1 MRGPWGAVIL
11 AVVALFCS
19 AATAQARAPA
29 QGPEGALLLIDAD
42 NGAVLQAE
50 NATHPWYPASL
61 TKVMTAYLVFE
72 ALADGRLK
80 FDDKVPVSRYAALQ
94 DPVKLGL
101 GIGKQVRVKSL
112 LEAMLVMSANDAA
125 VVLAEAIAGS
135 EAVFAEMMTRKARQL
150 GMTQTIFRNASGL
163 PDPDQVTS
171 ARDLAILARAVITS
185 FPEHYGYFSRDHFS
199 VSREVHPSTNGWVRA
214 YPGAEGLKTGFTCGS
229 GYNLIGAATREGRRL
244 IGVVLGATSSGA
256 RNARMSQLMDRG
268 FASLSDLSDVQLH
281 AVKVGALPWE
291 PVGAA
296 PFVLSGKR
304 CKVDATPV
312 KYTAEDDGTLP
323 GWGMIFG
330 AFPSRS
336 EAGSVL
342 ERNVGAVKELVG
354 EARPVILPKIK
365 GTPLRYTALLVGLD
379 QRGAGQACQQLR
391 ERGVFCQA
399 MPPAALNNPQALWR

>member
-1 MRGPWGAVIL
+1 MRRPWGAVIL
-11 AVVALFCS
+11 AVAALLYG
-19 AATAQARAPA
+19 AATASARA
-29 QGPEGALLLIDAD
+29 PEGALLLIDAD
-42 NGAVLQAE
+42 SGAVLEAE

-72 ALADGRLK
+72 ALEDGRLK
-80 FDDKVPVSRYAALQ
+80 LDDKVPVSRYAALQ
-94 DPVKLGL
+94 QPVKLGL
-101 GIGKQVRVKSL
+101 GIGKQVRVKTL

-135 EAVFAEMMTRKARQL
+135 EAVFAEMMTRKARRL

-163 PDPDQVTS
+163 PDPGQITS
-171 ARDLAILARAVITS
+171 ARDLAILARAVIDN

-199 VSREVHPSTNGWVRA
+199 LSRQVHPSVNGWVRA

-229 GYNLIGAATREGRRL
+229 GYNLIGAATRDGHRL

-256 RNARMSQLMDRG
+256 RNARMSQLMDGG

-281 AVKVGALPWE
+281 AVKVSSLPWE
-291 PVGAA
+291 PVGSA
-296 PFVLSGKR
+296 PFVLSPNR

-336 EAGSVL
+336 EAGEVL
-342 ERNVGAVKELVG
+342 EQNIEAVKGLVG

-379 QRGAGQACQQLR
+379 QRRAGRACRQLR
-391 ERGVFCQA
+391 DRGIFCQA
-399 MPPAALNNPQALWR
+399 LAPQALNNPQALWR

>member
-11 AVVALFCS
+11 AAAALFCS
-19 AATAQARAPA
+19 AATAEARAP
-29 QGPEGALLLIDAD
+29 QGALLLIDAD
-42 NGAVLQAE
+42 SGAVLEAD

-80 FDDKVPVSRYAALQ
+80 LDDKVPVSKHAARQ
-94 DPVKLGL
+94 QPVKLGL
-101 GIGKQVRVKSL
+101 GIGKQVRVKTL

-125 VVLAEAIAGS
+125 VVLAEAVAGS
-135 EAVFAEMMTRKARQL
+135 EAAFADMMTRKAHRL

-171 ARDLAILARAVITS
+171 ARDLAILARAVIS
-185 FPEHYGYFSRDHFS
+185 NFPEHYGYFSRDHFS
-199 VSREVHPSTNGWVRA
+199 LSRKVHPSTNGWVRA
-214 YPGAEGLKTGFTCGS
+214 YAGAEGFKTGFTCGS
-229 GYNLIGAATREGRRL
+229 GYNLLGAATRDGRRL

-256 RNARMSQLMDRG
+256 RNARMSRLMDNG
-268 FASLSDLSDVQLH
+268 FASLSDVELH
-281 AVKVGALPWE
+281 AVKLGALPWE
-291 PVGAA
+291 PVGTA
-296 PFVLSGKR
+296 PYVLSGKR
-304 CKVDATPV
+304 CPVHATPA
-312 KYTAEDDGTLP
+312 KYTTEDDGTLP

-330 AFPSRS
+330 AFLSRS

-342 ERNVGAVKELVG
+342 ERNVEAVKGLVG
-354 EARPVILPKIK
+354 KARPVILPKIK

-391 ERGVFCQA
+391 DSGVFCQA
-399 MPPAALNNPQALWR
+399 LPPQALNNPQALWR

>member
-11 AVVALFCS
+11 AVAALFCS
-19 AATAQARAPA
+19 AAAVEARA
-29 QGPEGALLLIDAD
+29 PEGALLLIDAD
-42 NGAVLQAE
+42 SGAVLQAE

-72 ALADGRLK
+72 ALEDGRLK
-80 FDDKVPVSRYAALQ
+80 LDDKVPVSKYAALQ
-94 DPVKLGL
+94 QPVKLGL

-150 GMTQTIFRNASGL
+150 GMTGTIFRNASGL

-171 ARDLAILARAVITS
+171 ARDLAILARAVITN
-185 FPEHYGYFSRDHFS
+185 FPDHYGYFSRDHFS
-199 VSREVHPSTNGWVRA
+199 VSREVHPSVNGWVRA

-256 RNARMSQLMDRG
+256 RNARMSQLMDGG
-268 FASLSDLSDVQLH
+268 FASLSDVELH

-291 PVGAA
+291 PVGSA

-330 AFPSRS
+330 AFLSRS

-342 ERNVGAVKELVG
+342 EQNVEAVKGLVG
-354 EARPVILPKIK
+354 DARPVILPKIK

-399 MPPAALNNPQALWR
+399 MPPGALNNPQALWR

>member
-11 AVVALFCS
+11 AVAALFCS
-19 AATAQARAPA
+19 AAAVEARA
-29 QGPEGALLLIDAD
+29 PEGALLLIDAD
-42 NGAVLQAE
+42 SGAVLQAE

-72 ALADGRLK
+72 ALEDGRLK
-80 FDDKVPVSRYAALQ
+80 LDDKVPVSKYAALQ
-94 DPVKLGL
+94 QPVKLGL

-135 EAVFAEMMTRKARQL
+135 EAVFAEMMTREARQL
-150 GMTQTIFRNASGL
+150 GMTGTIFRNASGL

-171 ARDLAILARAVITS
+171 ARDLAILARAVITN
-185 FPEHYGYFSRDHFS
+185 FPDHYGYFSRDHFS
-199 VSREVHPSTNGWVRA
+199 VSREVHPSVNGWVRA

-256 RNARMSQLMDRG
+256 RNARMSQLMDGG
-268 FASLSDLSDVQLH
+268 FASLSDVELH
-281 AVKVGALPWE
+281 TVKVGALPWE
-291 PVGAA
+291 PVGSA

-304 CKVDATPV
+304 CKVNATPV
-312 KYTAEDDGTLP
+312 KYAAEDDGTLP

-330 AFPSRS
+330 AFLSRS

-342 ERNVGAVKELVG
+342 EQNVEAVKGLVG
-354 EARPVILPKIK
+354 DARPVILPKIK

-399 MPPAALNNPQALWR
+399 MPPGALNNPQALWR

>member
-11 AVVALFCS
+11 AVAALFCS
-19 AATAQARAPA
+19 AAAVEARA
-29 QGPEGALLLIDAD
+29 PEGALLLIDAD
-42 NGAVLQAE
+42 SGAVLQAE

-72 ALADGRLK
+72 ALEDGRLK
-80 FDDKVPVSRYAALQ
+80 LDDKVPVSKYAALQ
-94 DPVKLGL
+94 QPVKLGL

-150 GMTQTIFRNASGL
+150 GMTGTIFRNASGL

-171 ARDLAILARAVITS
+171 ARDLAILARAVITN

-199 VSREVHPSTNGWVRA
+199 VSREVHPSVNGWVRA

-229 GYNLIGAATREGRRL
+229 GYNLIGAATRDGRRL

-256 RNARMSQLMDRG
+256 RNARMSQLMDGG
-268 FASLSDLSDVQLH
+268 FASLSDVELH

-291 PVGAA
+291 PVGSA

-312 KYTAEDDGTLP
+312 KYTVEDDGTLP

-330 AFPSRS
+330 AFLSRS

-342 ERNVGAVKELVG
+342 EQNVEAVKGLVG
-354 EARPVILPKIK
+354 DARPVILPKIK

-399 MPPAALNNPQALWR
+399 MPPGALNNPQALWR

>member
-11 AVVALFCS
+11 AVAALLCS
-19 AATAQARAPA
+19 APTVEARA
-29 QGPEGALLLIDAD
+29 PEGALLLIDAD
-42 NGAVLQAE
+42 SGAVLQAE

-72 ALADGRLK
+72 ALEDGRLK
-80 FDDKVPVSRYAALQ
+80 LDDKVPVSKYAALQ
-94 DPVKLGL
+94 QPVKLGL

-150 GMTQTIFRNASGL
+150 GMTGTIFRNASGL

-171 ARDLAILARAVITS
+171 ARDLAILARAVITN

-199 VSREVHPSTNGWVRA
+199 VSREVHPSVNGWVRA

-229 GYNLIGAATREGRRL
+229 GYNLIGAATRDGRRL

-256 RNARMSQLMDRG
+256 RNARMSQLMDGG
-268 FASLSDLSDVQLH
+268 FASLSDVELH

-291 PVGAA
+291 PVGSA

-342 ERNVGAVKELVG
+342 ERNVEAVKGLVG

-399 MPPAALNNPQALWR
+399 MPPGALNTPQALWR

>member
-11 AVVALFCS
+11 AVAALFCS
-19 AATAQARAPA
+19 AAAVEARA
-29 QGPEGALLLIDAD
+29 PEGALLLIDAD
-42 NGAVLQAE
+42 SGAVLQAE

-72 ALADGRLK
+72 ALEDGRLK
-80 FDDKVPVSRYAALQ
+80 LDDKVPVSKYAALQ
-94 DPVKLGL
+94 QPVKLGL

-150 GMTQTIFRNASGL
+150 GMTGTIFRNASGL

-171 ARDLAILARAVITS
+171 ARDLAILARAVITN
-185 FPEHYGYFSRDHFS
+185 FPDHYGYFSRDHFS
-199 VSREVHPSTNGWVRA
+199 VSREVHPSVNGWVRA

-256 RNARMSQLMDRG
+256 RNARMSQLMDGG
-268 FASLSDLSDVQLH
+268 FASLSDVELH

-291 PVGAA
+291 PVGSA

-330 AFPSRS
+330 AFLSRS

-342 ERNVGAVKELVG
+342 EQNVEAVKGLVG
-354 EARPVILPKIK
+354 DARPVILPKIK
-365 GTPLRYTALLVGLD
+365 ATPLRYTALLVGLD

>member
-11 AVVALFCS
+11 AVALLCG
-19 AATAQARAPA
+19 AATTAARA
-29 QGPEGALLLIDAD
+29 GEGALLLIDAD
-42 NGAVLQAE
+42 SGAVLEAD

-80 FDDKVPVSRYAALQ
+80 FDDKVPVSKHAALQ
-94 DPVKLGL
+94 QPVKLGL
-101 GIGKQVRVKSL
+101 GIGKQVRVKTL

-135 EAVFAEMMTRKARQL
+135 ESVFAEMMTRKARQL
-150 GMTQTIFRNASGL
+150 GMTQTVFRNASGL

-171 ARDLAILARAVITS
+171 ARDLAILARAVIAN
-185 FPEHYGYFSRDHFS
+185 FPEHFGYFSRDHFS
-199 VSREVHPSTNGWVRA
+199 LSRKVHPSTNGWVRA
-214 YPGAEGLKTGFTCGS
+214 YAGAEGFKTGFTCGS
-229 GYNLIGAATREGRRL
+229 GYNLLGAATREGHRL

-256 RNARMSQLMDRG
+256 RNARMSRLMDQG

-296 PFVLSGKR
+296 PFVLPGKT
-304 CKVDATPV
+304 CPVNATPV
-312 KYTAEDDGTLP
+312 EYAAEDDGTLP
-323 GWGMIFG
+323 GWGLIFG
-330 AFPSRS
+330 AFLSRS

-342 ERNVGAVKELVG
+342 EQNIEAVKGIVD

-379 QRGAGQACQQLR
+379 QQGAGRACQQLR
-391 ERGVFCQA
+391 DSGAFCQA